1 MKHKFIYVLV
11 IVFGFFINIYSLSAN
26 EDIADQ
32 YPNSA
37 LYSKP
42 LEFFPYVFSAIGATA
57 PPSYE
62 NSGHNNNLS
71 FIITGDGVVVIN
83 SGAAFTL
90 AKALHEEIKLV
101 TDQPVKLVIN
111 ENAQGLKQSMD
122 IPNAYLWC
130 FDGALFHH
138 KVCTSAPHLRHSL
151 ENKHH

>member
-71 FIITGDGVVVIN
+71 FLHIN
-83 SGAAFTL
+83 NVNF
-90 AKALHEEIKLV
+90 LH
-101 TDQPVKLVIN
+101 
-111 ENAQGLKQSMD
+111 S
-122 IPNAYLWC
+122 YYC
-130 FDGALFHH
+130 H
-138 KVCTSAPHLRHSL
+138 
-151 ENKHH
+151 